1 MVIWKDIKGYEG
13 KYQISNKGRVR
24 SLDYKGTKK
33 KKLLKASTNK
43 EGYIKIRL
51 YKNGKGK
58 TYSVHRL
65 VAEAFIPNPNN
76 YPVVNHIDENKSNN
90 RVENLEWCTHKYNN
104 TYGTKIK
111 RQSNS
116 MIGNKN
122 PQATKVRCITTNEIF
137 NTIKEASEKYNIN
150 RSNIGQCCENKRKS
164 AGKHPITGE
173 KLVWEYV

>member
-43 EGYIKIRL
+43 EGYIQIRL

-58 TYSVHRL
+58 TYFVHRL
-65 VAEAFIPNPNN
+65 VAEAFILNPNN

-90 RVENLEWCTHKYNN
+90 RVENLEWCTNKYNVKYSSSKKIICLETGDIFDDMEELIN
-104 TYGTKIK
+104 KMFNGKASRTNIIDQIKGRHKTAYGFTFKYI
-111 RQSNS
+111 
-116 MIGNKN
+116 
-122 PQATKVRCITTNEIF
+122 NE
-137 NTIKEASEKYNIN
+137 
-150 RSNIGQCCENKRKS
+150 
-164 AGKHPITGE
+164 
-173 KLVWEYV
+173 